1 MDINHQACSGALD
14 ETLFRN
20 PQRIRETKPWVRTY
34 VSTTLSGPRR
44 QSFSGP
50 HLYAATVLSFRDL
63 CSRGY
68 PCCCTRQL
76 FQAVVPSIRAC
87 DYRSCLGSHAVGPR
101 HAFRQRL
108 TKPRQRSTRV
118 VRDAATGQVRQ
129 HAPNPK
135 PYHAATVNRPPA
147 PPPGGVFRIKI
158 GELDT
163 NTRRLYDIISER
175 FRWQAL
181 GRILTIRR
189 TFPRLVEARLVHSML
204 DQT

>member
-1 MDINHQACSGALD
+1 M
-14 ETLFRN
+14 
-20 PQRIRETKPWVRTY
+20 VRTY

>member
-1 MDINHQACSGALD
+1 M
-14 ETLFRN
+14 
-20 PQRIRETKPWVRTY
+20 
-34 VSTTLSGPRR
+34 
-44 QSFSGP
+44 
-50 HLYAATVLSFRDL
+50 
-63 CSRGY
+63 
-68 PCCCTRQL
+68 
-76 FQAVVPSIRAC
+76 
-87 DYRSCLGSHAVGPR
+87 GPR

-147 PPPGGVFRIKI
+147 PAPGGVFRIKI